1 MVVATR
7 HLDSLVDQRLCLSAI
22 SSCLADARRKA
33 APRRYGYNTIPH
45 GSLGNKTPLEA
56 GRPFGGQKQ
65 SPCGCEGSVGRS
77 PKKSGMRL

>member
-33 APRRYGYNTIPH
+33 ASRRYDDKTIP
-45 GSLGNKTPLEA
+45 
-56 GRPFGGQKQ
+56 
-65 SPCGCEGSVGRS
+65 
-77 PKKSGMRL
+77 